1 MNKKECYEILNV
13 SSNADIKEIEDN
25 YNFLY
30 NKYKKAKA
38 YKKIVE
44 LMEAYNLLL
53 SKINVSNYDNDGI
66 VSNFYD
72 KIKNFIILIL
82 VLIIVFGGSY
92 VSSEISYYKK
102 NCQIESNT
110 EVENMFSDISI
121 EEYKNLLSGENLSFI
136 YIGRND
142 CEYSKAEDVVLQ
154 EILSEYNIIINYLNL
169 NKLTDY
175 DLEYLY
181 SSYSSFIDDGIATP
195 TITLV
200 QGGEVKMFKKGY
212 TSKDNLIELLT
223 ENNFI

>member
-1 MNKKECYEILNV
+1 
-13 SSNADIKEIEDN
+13 
-25 YNFLY
+25 
-30 NKYKKAKA
+30 
-38 YKKIVE
+38 
-44 LMEAYNLLL
+44 
-53 SKINVSNYDNDGI
+53 
-66 VSNFYD
+66 
-72 KIKNFIILIL
+72 
-82 VLIIVFGGSY
+82 
-92 VSSEISYYKK
+92 
-102 NCQIESNT
+102 
-110 EVENMFSDISI
+110 MFSDISI

-154 EILSEYNIIINYLNL
+154 EILSEYDIIINYLNL

-195 TITLV
+195 TMMLV

>member
-1 MNKKECYEILNV
+1 MNKKDCYEILNV

-53 SKINVSNYDNDGI
+53 SKINVSNYDSDGI

-154 EILSEYNIIINYLNL
+154 EILSEYNIIIN
-169 NKLTDY
+169 
-175 DLEYLY
+175 
-181 SSYSSFIDDGIATP
+181 
-195 TITLV
+195 
-200 QGGEVKMFKKGY
+200 
-212 TSKDNLIELLT
+212 
-223 ENNFI
+223 

>member
-1 MNKKECYEILNV
+1 M
-13 SSNADIKEIEDN
+13 D
-25 YNFLY
+25 
-30 NKYKKAKA
+30 
-38 YKKIVE
+38 
-44 LMEAYNLLL
+44 AYNLLL

-195 TITLV
+195 TMMLV

-212 TSKDNLIELLT
+212 TSKDNLIKLLT